1 VNGRA
6 RARARGGR
14 GRERGRNG
22 RTRPSVVGTER
33 RSPSLPTGCLCNCQ
47 IITIGGNFS
56 RVDIDCGILLII
68 GTGRFRAR
76 PDDDGTV
83 VAAFQPPALF
93 QPTLLRPVSF
103 RLSVF
108 GILPLVNIREALI
121 GGTGAMHP
129 LGKTVSPPSP
139 SPSPLPPRVHVPM
152 SR

>member
-1 VNGRA
+1 VNE
-6 RARARGGR
+6 RARGE
-14 GRERGRNG
+14 REDR
-22 RTRPSVVGTER
+22 RTRPSVVGTKR

-93 QPTLLRPVSF
+93 HPTLLLRPVSF
-103 RLSVF
+103 RF
-108 GILPLVNIREALI
+108 RKHTGGEII
-121 GGTGAMHP
+121 GGIGGIGAVALLDSPFPAP
-129 LGKTVSPPSP
+129 LRASDEFN
-139 SPSPLPPRVHVPM
+139 VPTILCD
-152 SR
+152 R